1 MESYCNTLTFC
12 CRECLERRCQK
23 NKKKVKEE
31 DNRPCST
38 GENINA
44 SLETAKHNY
53 FVLENHTKANEDDD
67 QHLANNDQAHYAF
80 AQDPTYNEATDGV
93 TDDYYDTT
101 GQGRPGRAK
110 PVNVY
115 NTFKDFQQH
124 DDYDHI
130 GDKKNTSQ
138 IMENDYN
145 TTQAAMSST
154 TEDDTYNHLN
164 QGPLTSVL
172 PDNVYGM
179 PRAGDDYDRM
189 PPVSGTTAGV
199 KEN

>member
-1 MESYCNTLTFC
+1 M
-12 CRECLERRCQK
+12 
-23 NKKKVKEE
+23 
-31 DNRPCST
+31 
-38 GENINA
+38 
-44 SLETAKHNY
+44 
-53 FVLENHTKANEDDD
+53 
-67 QHLANNDQAHYAF
+67 AHYAF
-80 AQDPTYNEATDGV
+80 AQDPTYSEATDGV

-124 DDYDHI
+124 DDYDHL
-130 GDKKNTSQ
+130 GDKKKPSQ
-138 IMENDYN
+138 IMENEYN

-164 QGPLTSVL
+164 QGPQTTPR

-179 PRAGDDYDRM
+179 PRTDDDYDRM
-189 PPVSGTTAGV
+189 PPVNGTKTTSGKRDNG
-199 KEN
+199 NYY